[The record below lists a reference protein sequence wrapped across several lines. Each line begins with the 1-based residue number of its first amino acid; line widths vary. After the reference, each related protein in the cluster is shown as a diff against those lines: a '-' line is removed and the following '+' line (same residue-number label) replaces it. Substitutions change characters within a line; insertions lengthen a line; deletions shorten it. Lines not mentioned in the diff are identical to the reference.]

1 MIPSME
7 RLKRWLA
14 ESNTSQTALAKSLKV
29 SQPTVSDW
37 INGISSPSVGNLRA
51 LGEFTGLSLDELLS
65 VTPSPSSTSQRAS
78 A

>member
-1 MIPSME
+1 MIRRME

-14 ESNTSQTALAKSLKV
+14 ESNTSQSALARAIKV

-37 INGISSPSVGNLRA
+37 INGINSPSVGNLRA

-65 VTPSPSSTSQRAS
+65 VTPSHSNSQRAS